1 MYDTQAKQRP
11 REEERSN
18 VKNRGCG
25 AHPRVRGSLLLLL
38 APSGLGA
45 CVRAEFV
52 RFHARLWATERM
64 HLPEALSAW
73 CVAVRAWYEDSW
85 RC

>member
-1 MYDTQAKQRP
+1 MA
-11 REEERSN
+11 S
-18 VKNRGCG
+18 
-25 AHPRVRGSLLLLL
+25 VRGSPEKQGLTRASASSSLLLLL

-64 HLPEALSAW
+64 HLPKALSAW